1 MMSHPL
7 GNVFGAMVE
16 NEQDQI
22 PDEGFLVT
30 KMPMYFIV
38 SVDKILLCLG
48 VLLWT
53 SIREWT
59 SIWVLHS
66 YSLLVVKCKL
76 YPLVRLQYCYWW
88 KGGWLFGKWYH
99 CVCHSVLFLIAP
111 IVDYNVK
118 EKVRSR
124 FSVSV
129 VSLTSMY
136 IHWFVFFKIDDTY
149 SVSEFHIL
157 SSRMYFTD
165 IVYIAFGH

>member
-1 MMSHPL
+1 MR
-7 GNVFGAMVE
+7 
-16 NEQDQI
+16 NERRFED
-22 PDEGFLVT
+22 
-30 KMPMYFIV
+30 
-38 SVDKILLCLG
+38 
-48 VLLWT
+48 WT

-136 IHWFVFFKIDDTY
+136 IHWFVFFKIDTW
-149 SVSEFHIL
+149 VNMLCSEWQFIQKNEVK
-157 SSRMYFTD
+157 YA
-165 IVYIAFGH
+165 IVYTLLVFL